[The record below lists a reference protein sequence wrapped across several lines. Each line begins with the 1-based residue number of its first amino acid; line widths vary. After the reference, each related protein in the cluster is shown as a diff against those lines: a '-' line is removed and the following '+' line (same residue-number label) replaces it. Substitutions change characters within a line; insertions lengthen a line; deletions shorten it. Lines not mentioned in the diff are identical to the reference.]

1 MPERIVLLNR
11 FLTGWSGY
19 FALAD
24 TPWVFRDLDGW
35 LRRRLRQVRWKE
47 WKRRRT
53 RLRNLLALGM
63 PRREA
68 FEWAGSGKGSWRVAG
83 SFLNR
88 GLPNAYWADLG
99 LKGLSPT
106 YVRLRSTW

>member
-1 MPERIVLLNR
+1 M
-11 FLTGWSGY
+11 
-19 FALAD
+19 
-24 TPWVFRDLDGW
+24 
-35 LRRRLRQVRWKE
+35 RWKE

-83 SFLNR
+83 CFLNR